1 MIMHCLSLL
10 CEVVWAYTFGFFFFF
25 SRRFALLFP
34 ISQFRI
40 HPRRPQTRYTPGETA
55 SIRAAVPAGAWPA
68 PVVGLSTG
76 PATCGDLGSMQ
87 GAGGYAWV
95 GTGTSIE
102 IPLDNVFNTVQ
113 SNSVSPS
120 LCMA

>member
-1 MIMHCLSLL
+1 MRSFGLIRS
-10 CEVVWAYTFGFFFFF
+10 GFFFL
-25 SRRFALLFP
+25 RFALLFP
-34 ISQFRI
+34 NVAIS
-40 HPRRPQTRYTPGETA
+40 HSPQTRYTPGETA
-55 SIRAAVPAGAWPA
+55 SIRVAVPAGAWPA

-95 GTGTSIE
+95 GTGTSID